1 MSGGSGGF
9 LKHYAL
15 TRLEDIMTREICTTI
30 DGFIIRNLRGGR
42 GERVIDMSRILPG
55 GIHEIV
61 NPQNHRD
68 ILIKFLNYKREN
80 GIDI

>member
-1 MSGGSGGF
+1 
-9 LKHYAL
+9 
-15 TRLEDIMTREICTTI
+15 MTREICTTI
-30 DGFIIRNLRGGR
+30 DGFIIRNLRGGC

-61 NPQNHRD
+61 NPQNHQD